1 MVAPVL
7 SVAVFPRDI
16 LAIVFMDGR
25 MGSMERE
32 TKGMQK
38 TQLRQTTQGSLF
50 MYREAVGKGPPT

>member
-1 MVAPVL
+1 MSVERATGTSMAAYGMVAPVL

-32 TKGMQK
+32 TKEWKK
-38 TQLRQTTQGSLF
+38 TQL
-50 MYREAVGKGPPT
+50 